1 MNLFT
6 TMYRACYLTDNS
18 TNKKSC
24 FNICLN
30 SSIKPTCLQSSF
42 SDKELEDY
50 LQLRKC
56 KASKLSKKIC
66 CTTGWTS
73 TRWVVGSSTH
83 LSHQPKMRGRFNVK
97 YMCITKAIP
106 ALICSDRNVF
116 VGKESEDNIAPLGSK
131 NEEEVR
137 KDFLLFH

>member
-1 MNLFT
+1 
-6 TMYRACYLTDNS
+6 MYRACYLTDNS

-116 VGKESEDNIAPLGSK
+116 LEKKVKITS
-131 NEEEVR
+131 
-137 KDFLLFH
+137 LLWEAKMKRR